1 MPNSPLDEQR
11 AQKVA
16 EVLKALCH
24 PLRLRIVDLLCQ
36 GDLRVGELA
45 DLLQVPQAQISQQ
58 LRLLRMTGLVG
69 VVREGGVG
77 RYTLAEP
84 ALVGLL
90 SCVSGC
96 QRGGHDLSSSAF
108 SNEE

>member
-1 MPNSPLDEQR
+1 MTTTPLDEQR

-16 EVLKALCH
+16 EVLKALSH
-24 PLRLRIVDLLCQ
+24 PLRLRIVALLCQ
-36 GDLRVGELA
+36 GDSRVGELA
-45 DLLQVPQAQISQQ
+45 ERLEVSQAQVSQQ

-69 VVREGGVG
+69 VVRDGGVG

-84 ALVGLL
+84 ALVSLL

-96 QRGGHDLSSSAF
+96 QRSAASPSPSPF